1 MTPRA
6 GRLLLIGTFLL
17 VAACSGGTGGGAP
30 TPVPSG
36 SPPDGTGAQG
46 LDGRTFLSTG
56 IEGRILVAGSRIRI
70 AFQDGQ
76 VSASGGCN
84 SMSGRYELDGG
95 RLVVRGLAT
104 TEMAC
109 DPPLMAQDTWLAD
122 LLDGATVALD
132 GNTLTL
138 AKGGVVLT
146 LEDREVAD
154 PDRPLIGTRWVL
166 DGLVSGDAVSSIP
179 AGVTAALTFSDGRVD
194 VEAGCNQGGGPVEI
208 TDTSLAIGPIALT
221 KMACDGPAMAVEA
234 AVGAVLSGTVTYTIE
249 AGILTLDAGGD
260 GLILRAAD

>member
-6 GRLLLIGTFLL
+6 GRLLLVGTFLL
-17 VAACSGGTGGGAP
+17 VAACSGGAGGGAP
-30 TPVPSG
+30 TPGPSG
-36 SPPDGTGAQG
+36 SPPDGTGARG

-56 IEGRILVAGSRIRI
+56 IEGFILVAGNRVRI
-70 AFQDGQ
+70 AFQDGR

-84 SMSGRYELDGG
+84 SMSGPYALDGG
-95 RLVVRGLAT
+95 RLIVRGLAT

-132 GNTLTL
+132 GDVLTL

-194 VEAGCNQGGGPVEI
+194 VEAGCNQGGGPVEV
-208 TDTSLAIGPIALT
+208 TDASLAFGSIGLT
-221 KMACDGPAMAVEA
+221 KTACEPPAMAVEA
-234 AVGAVLSGTVTYTIE
+234 AVIAVLSGGVAYAIE
-249 AGILTLDAGGD
+249 AGTLTLAAGGA
-260 GLILRAAD
+260 GLILRAAP